1 MHKRGRIL
9 QVEDSHLSR
18 QIISDFLRKNGYDVE
33 TATTGEEALKK
44 IYNALPPDLVLM
56 DIELTGKMNGIDAAR
71 EILNYRDIPI
81 IFLTANASKEILE
94 DIKAVKGYGF
104 VVKGSDK
111 YALLS
116 TIEMALKLHD
126 SSVHAKMFEWIFQN
140 SLNELYI
147 FNPKTMKFLAV
158 NRTARENLG
167 YTMEELRTMTP
178 LDLMPEYDAASFQK
192 LINSLFRGEKDHLI
206 FKTVHNRKDGSLY
219 PVEINFELFDYND
232 EKLCLSLVTDLTER
246 NALEKEL
253 EENEAILGA
262 IMDSARDAIVILDD
276 QGKTAF
282 LNPAVEQLFGYSK
295 EELLGKDLHRF
306 VVTDENTYNLYANA
320 FKRFRLTG
328 EGNIIGKTVE
338 LKARHKS
345 GKEIDIEVSLSSF
358 KIRDSWYALGIIR
371 NIEERKRR
379 EKEVEH
385 SNKQFIELAENA
397 PIGIVRCD
405 KDGNIIYVN
414 QKTLEILGSPNVEAT
429 KRINLLTFPLL
440 VKHGL
445 SKKLKECLINNKSE
459 TYEINYVSK
468 WGKKVWLRVHVK
480 SLEGNDEIEGAQIIL
495 DDITEKKYLEEE
507 NRQKEERIRLMV
519 EGIPSP
525 AWLVSKDHC
534 ILAQNNAA
542 KTIFGTKV
550 GDYCWGVMHDI
561 TLPIKDSKIVKNGL
575 DLLTTKCSFCRAD
588 EAFDRNEP
596 INSEVEVNGNIWNTW
611 WIPLGDDIFLH
622 YAIDVTRYK
631 KIEEELRYLSDT
643 DALTNAYNR
652 RYFIQRLEE
661 EIERSRRYKSRF
673 AIIML
678 DIDHFKRINDTFGHI
693 SGDIVLKS
701 IADMIKDRIR
711 KIDILA
717 RWGGEEFVVLLPDTT
732 VEDAT
737 YLAEELRERLS
748 DMKIPSVDRV
758 TASFGVVGYCINDTV
773 DSLINRADNMMYEA
787 KSAGRNCV
795 RHDRR

>member
-1 MHKRGRIL
+1 M
-9 QVEDSHLSR
+9 
-18 QIISDFLRKNGYDVE
+18 
-33 TATTGEEALKK
+33 
-44 IYNALPPDLVLM
+44 
-56 DIELTGKMNGIDAAR
+56 
-71 EILNYRDIPI
+71 
-81 IFLTANASKEILE
+81 
-94 DIKAVKGYGF
+94 
-104 VVKGSDK
+104 
-111 YALLS
+111 
-116 TIEMALKLHD
+116 
-126 SSVHAKMFEWIFQN
+126 
-140 SLNELYI
+140 
-147 FNPKTMKFLAV
+147 
-158 NRTARENLG
+158 
-167 YTMEELRTMTP
+167 
-178 LDLMPEYDAASFQK
+178 
-192 LINSLFRGEKDHLI
+192 
-206 FKTVHNRKDGSLY
+206 
-219 PVEINFELFDYND
+219 
-232 EKLCLSLVTDLTER
+232 
-246 NALEKEL
+246 
-253 EENEAILGA
+253 
-262 IMDSARDAIVILDD
+262 
-276 QGKTAF
+276 
-282 LNPAVEQLFGYSK
+282 
-295 EELLGKDLHRF
+295 
-306 VVTDENTYNLYANA
+306 
-320 FKRFRLTG
+320 
-328 EGNIIGKTVE
+328 
-338 LKARHKS
+338 
-345 GKEIDIEVSLSSF
+345 
-358 KIRDSWYALGIIR
+358 
-371 NIEERKRR
+371 
-379 EKEVEH
+379 
-385 SNKQFIELAENA
+385 
-397 PIGIVRCD
+397 
-405 KDGNIIYVN
+405 
-414 QKTLEILGSPNVEAT
+414 
-429 KRINLLTFPLL
+429 
-440 VKHGL
+440 
-445 SKKLKECLINNKSE
+445 ECLINNKSE

-480 SLEGNDEIEGAQIIL
+480 SLEENDEIEGAQIIL

-561 TLPIKDSKIVKNGL
+561 TLPIKDPKIVKNGL

-596 INSEVEVNGNIWNTW
+596 INSEVEVKGNIWNTW
-611 WIPLGDDIFLH
+611 WIPLGDDVFLH